1 MKPYIGQKLENGAII
16 TSIHKQYPA
25 VSCTLWLI
33 AAYWDSE
40 PYTPY
45 VVWDYNAD
53 HHGHAFGGTYCDT
66 EEKRAAAFIRRKR
79 CTN

>member
-1 MKPYIGQKLENGAII
+1 MKPTVGQKLNNGAIV
-16 TSIHKQYPA
+16 TSVHKQYSA
-25 VSCTLWLI
+25 ASCTLWLI

-40 PYTPY
+40 QHTPY

-66 EEKRAAAFIRRKR
+66 EDKQLQAFYRRKM
-79 CTN
+79 CTP